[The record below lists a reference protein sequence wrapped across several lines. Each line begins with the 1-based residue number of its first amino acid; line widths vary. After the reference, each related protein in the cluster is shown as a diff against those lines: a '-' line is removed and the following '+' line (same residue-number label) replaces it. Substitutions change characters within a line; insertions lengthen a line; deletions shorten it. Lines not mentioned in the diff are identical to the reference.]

1 MKAIKVQCIDFP
13 HPDILLRLTGSDFHS
28 LLPFHLLLTVSS
40 NCFKHF
46 QPPPAEHTFCAG
58 TAWPHTKWRPW
69 PVTNGLTDW
78 GSTSSSLTSWSL
90 KVVGKAIC
98 VGRARSYC
106 SLPYHFKVQMKYN
119 ILAKMGLT
127 NYTGYSRSA
136 PCLLKISK
144 SMVKQGLI
152 RSHTN
157 PQGSPGFSAISQVP
171 VLFFGDVRPR
181 NYFLVF
187 CSVSFSPL
195 S

>member
-1 MKAIKVQCIDFP
+1 MTSIHFCLFTCFSQSLPTASSISSHHQLSIPSVQEQHDRTP
-13 HPDILLRLTGSDFHS
+13 NEDHGQWPTG
-28 LLPFHLLLTVSS
+28 L
-40 NCFKHF
+40 
-46 QPPPAEHTFCAG
+46 A
-58 TAWPHTKWRPW
+58 
-69 PVTNGLTDW
+69 DW

-98 VGRARSYC
+98 VGTARSYC

-119 ILAKMGLT
+119 MLAKMGLT

-181 NYFLVF
+181 NYCLAF